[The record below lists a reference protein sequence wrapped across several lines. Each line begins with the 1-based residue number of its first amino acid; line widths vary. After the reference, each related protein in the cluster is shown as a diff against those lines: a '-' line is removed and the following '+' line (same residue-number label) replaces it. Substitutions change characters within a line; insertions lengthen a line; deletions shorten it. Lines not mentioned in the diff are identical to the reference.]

1 MNADNELIQAI
12 GQMMDTKLAAALE
25 PINNRLDCMDKR
37 LDTMQA
43 DIADLK
49 EDVRKIDETTVSIEV
64 EHGRKISGLYDSV
77 VGTGEKFTRLDT
89 VENKVAN
96 HDHRIWALEQ
106 AVKEA

>member
-1 MNADNELIQAI
+1 MALTKEDLQAI
-12 GQMMDTKLAAALE
+12 AALMDSKLE
-25 PINNRLDCMDKR
+25 PINNR

-89 VENKVAN
+89 VENKVDD
-96 HDHRIWALEQ
+96 HGHRIWALEQ

>member
-1 MNADNELIQAI
+1 MALTKEDLQAI
-12 GQMMDTKLAAALE
+12 AALMDSKLE
-25 PINNRLDCMDKR
+25 PINNR

>member
-1 MNADNELIQAI
+1 MALTKEDLQAI
-12 GQMMDTKLAAALE
+12 AALMDSKLE
-25 PINNRLDCMDKR
+25 PINNR

-49 EDVRKIDETTVSIEV
+49 EDVRKIDETTIRIEV

-89 VENKVAN
+89 VENKVDD
-96 HDHRIWALEQ
+96 HGHRIWALEQ